1 MRIYRLLILDFD
13 GVLSNSLQICME
25 EVNRLRVEFPGLP
38 EVHSRTDMVKL
49 FAVQLRHSL
58 HRFGLDDALTKRFF
72 DEHSGAMSHRSH
84 EIEPFYGAVSALV
97 ACSLS
102 KIIVTSSYSAA
113 VHDILRKCSDFH
125 KGLIQHVYGREEQ
138 KSKTEKIRDALQ
150 TFDADVSE
158 ALYIGDLASDVL
170 YCREVPVDI
179 ACVGYGYHP
188 TEYLRQF
195 NPTYILETEDE
206 FVAFISRL
214 KVNSV

>member
-25 EVNRLRVEFPGLP
+25 EVNRLRVEFPSLP
-38 EVHSRTDMVKL
+38 EVHGRRDMIKL
-49 FAVQLRHSL
+49 FSVQLRHSL
-58 HRFGLDDALTKRFF
+58 HRFGLDDALTKSFF
-72 DEHSGAMSHRSH
+72 DYHSRAMSHRSH

-102 KIIVTSSYSAA
+102 KIIVTSSYSHS
-113 VHDILRKCSDFH
+113 VYNILRKCSDFH
-125 KGLIQHVYGREEQ
+125 KGLIQQVYGREEQ
-138 KSKTEKIRDALQ
+138 KSKTEKIRDALK
-150 TFDADVSE
+150 TFDVDVSE

-188 TEYLRQF
+188 AEYLRQF
-195 NPTYILETEDE
+195 NPAYILESEEE
-206 FVAFISRL
+206 FVDFIKHL
-214 KVNSV
+214 K